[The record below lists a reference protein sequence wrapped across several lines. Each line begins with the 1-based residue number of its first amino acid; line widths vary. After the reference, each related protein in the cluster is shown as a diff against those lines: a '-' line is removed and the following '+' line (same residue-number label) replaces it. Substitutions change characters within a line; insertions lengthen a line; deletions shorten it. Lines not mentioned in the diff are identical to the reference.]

1 MPVDYVLEKD
11 GAFVHVTA
19 RGRIT
24 WDEIHGFLLRLGEDP
39 ALKSDHVTLFD
50 ATKATAEG
58 LEGGDFEKTLA
69 IERGNVD
76 KLVARKMAIVV
87 KEDALYSFALKYKFL
102 APTVGEP
109 THVFQE
115 LADALLWL
123 SY

>member
-1 MPVDYVLEKD
+1 MSVDYALEKD
-11 GAFVHVTA
+11 GAFVRVTA
-19 RGRIT
+19 RGPIT
-24 WDEIHGFLLRLGEDP
+24 WEEIHGFLLKLGDDP

-50 ATKATAEG
+50 AREASAERLAG
-58 LEGGDFEKTLA
+58 GSFDRTLE

-87 KEDALYSFALKYKFL
+87 KDEALTSFALKYKFL

-109 THVFQE
+109 THVFTD
-115 LADALLWL
+115 LDDALLWL

>member
-1 MPVDYVLEKD
+1 MSVEYVLEKD
-11 GAFVHVTA
+11 GTFVHVTA
-19 RGRIT
+19 RGEIT
-24 WDEIHGFLLRLGEDP
+24 WDEIHDFLVRLGEDP
-39 ALKSDHVTLFD
+39 ALQSNHVTLFD
-50 ATKATAEG
+50 ATEATGER
-58 LEGGDFEKTLA
+58 LEGGNFEKTLA

-87 KEDALYSFALKYKFL
+87 KEDALYSFALRYKFL

-109 THVFQE
+109 THVFHE